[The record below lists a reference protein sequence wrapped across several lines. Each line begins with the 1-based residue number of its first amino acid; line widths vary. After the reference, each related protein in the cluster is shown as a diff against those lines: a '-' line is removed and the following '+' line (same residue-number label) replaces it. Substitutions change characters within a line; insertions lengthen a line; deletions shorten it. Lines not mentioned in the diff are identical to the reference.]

1 MTLVRLFT
9 FDMFVS
15 PFQVLLSHWMY
26 FTWTLGH
33 IYVIHYTLATDRSQS
48 AFCGYT
54 VSPVKDENKCGLIY
68 YLTYPVSYMTFFSKY
83 LFQVTPSPTLATGAT
98 FCKAQ
103 LCSNAK
109 RGGGNISLTIF
120 ISIYFFIFL
129 KFYLQYISSA
139 STAALMCKKGGR

>member
-1 MTLVRLFT
+1 MTLGVFHLDTR
-9 FDMFVS
+9 
-15 PFQVLLSHWMY
+15 SH
-26 FTWTLGH
+26 
-33 IYVIHYTLATDRSQS
+33 ICYTLYTCNRPMFLFGSQS

-98 FCKAQ
+98 FCKAL
-103 LCSNAK
+103 LCSSAK

-120 ISIYFFIFL
+120 ISTYILNLILFH
-129 KFYLQYISSA
+129 LQYISSA